1 MDKNMM
7 DLSKAIRMG
16 VANGIKDTEKVRE
29 NVGITIKSLIEQA
42 KESVVKIEMI
52 PDKCAKTLHT
62 YCVEQ
67 NSCNHCRFYHEECGC
82 RLNHPHLWTM
92 EKGKE
97 EQDNE

>member
-16 VANGIKDTEKVRE
+16 VANGIKDAEKARGNVSITAEPLTEQVKE
-29 NVGITIKSLIEQA
+29 N
-42 KESVVKIEMI
+42 VVKIEMI
-52 PDKCAKTLHT
+52 AGECAKILHT
-62 YCVEQ
+62 YCVEK

-92 EKGKE
+92 EKGKKK
-97 EQDNE
+97 

>member
-16 VANGIKDTEKVRE
+16 VANGIKDAEKDSRNVRMQAE
-29 NVGITIKSLIEQA
+29 TLVEQT
-42 KESVVKIEMI
+42 KERLVKIKKI
-52 PDKCAKTLHT
+52 PDECAKMLHT
-62 YCVEQ
+62 YCLEQ
-67 NSCNHCRFYHEECGC
+67 NDCKTCRFYHEENGC

-97 EQDNE
+97 E

>member
-16 VANGIKDTEKVRE
+16 VANGIKDAEKVKE
-29 NVGITIKSLIEQA
+29 NAVKS
-42 KESVVKIEMI
+42 EMI
-52 PDKCAKTLHT
+52 PDKCAKILHT

-67 NSCNHCRFYHEECGC
+67 NSCNHCRFYYEECGC

>member
-16 VANGIKDTEKVRE
+16 VANGIKDAEKVKE
-29 NVGITIKSLIEQA
+29 N
-42 KESVVKIEMI
+42 VVKIEMI
-52 PDKCAKTLHT
+52 PDECAKILHT
-62 YCVEQ
+62 YCIEQ
-67 NSCNHCRFYHEECGC
+67 NSCNNCRFYHEENGC

>member
-16 VANGIKDTEKVRE
+16 VANGIKDAEKVKE
-29 NVGITIKSLIEQA
+29 N
-42 KESVVKIEMI
+42 VVKIEMI
-52 PDKCAKTLHT
+52 PDECAKILHT
-62 YCVEQ
+62 YCIEQ
-67 NSCNHCRFYHEECGC
+67 NSCNHCRFYHEENGC

>member
-16 VANGIKDTEKVRE
+16 VANGIKDAEKASGNVRTQAE
-29 NVGITIKSLIEQA
+29 ALAEQ
-42 KESVVKIEMI
+42 VKIVMV
-52 PDKCAKTLHT
+52 PDECAKMLHT

-67 NSCNHCRFYHEECGC
+67 NDCKTCRFYHEENGC

-92 EKGKE
+92 EKEKKE
-97 EQDNE
+97 

>member
-16 VANGIKDTEKVRE
+16 VANGIKDAEKARGNVSITAEPLTEKVKE
-29 NVGITIKSLIEQA
+29 NAVKS
-42 KESVVKIEMI
+42 EMI
-52 PDKCAKTLHT
+52 PDECAKILHT
-62 YCVEQ
+62 YCVEK
-67 NSCNHCRFYHEECGC
+67 NRCKHCRFYHEECGC